1 MINTKET
8 IEQILRAT
16 GRDGI
21 EDLLK
26 HMEEAGFYTAP
37 CSGAYHLAK
46 EGGLAEHSLNVYNYM
61 MELADAV
68 MLAGDR
74 MDISES
80 IAICAILHDLGKM
93 GDHGKD
99 NYVPNY
105 VRSRTKNKETGEYDY
120 IQSEAKPYEINKELA
135 YIDHEIRSVMIAERY
150 IKLTEGEEQAILWHN
165 GLYGV
170 FKYEIQGKETP
181 LYMLLHFADM
191 WVSREVEKEKEN

>member
-1 MINTKET
+1 MINVKET

-16 GRDGI
+16 GRDGM

-26 HMEEAGFYTAP
+26 YMEEAGFYTAP

-46 EGGLAEHSLNVYNYM
+46 E
-61 MELADAV
+61 
-68 MLAGDR
+68 
-74 MDISES
+74 
-80 IAICAILHDLGKM
+80 
-93 GDHGKD
+93 

-165 GLYGV
+165 GLYGI